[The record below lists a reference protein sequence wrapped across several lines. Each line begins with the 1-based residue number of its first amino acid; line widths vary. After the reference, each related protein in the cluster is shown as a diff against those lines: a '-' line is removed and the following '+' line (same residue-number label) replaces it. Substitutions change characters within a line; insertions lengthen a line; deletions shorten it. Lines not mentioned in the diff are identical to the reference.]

1 MRLRNI
7 VDTNSFKK
15 SGTKRYRNQAGYLVL
30 PDCCIARSGV
40 LQYSDVVCEDGDTV
54 ANGDLIPVSRPISAL
69 KNCYKQFADLPVT
82 LRHPDDDAITPEN
95 AKGLTVGV
103 TGSSPRFVEKDGLGY
118 IYCDIIVYDEESQQ
132 KIEEGEYTELSAGY
146 ETAFRNKRGV
156 TEFGRPYEAEQFL
169 LSPNHVALVEQG
181 RCGSDCKVCDGKES
195 KRKQGDGRMARKKI
209 KKSFRYFLSVG
220 DGDEVVE
227 LTPEQ
232 AESMQEKDPNIEVE
246 ELDEEDVELEDTNIP
261 GVETEETEEEVED
274 EEDEETEE
282 TEEEVED
289 EETEETEEEVEDEED
304 EDLTFEVR
312 FEDGSVGR
320 MDKTAY
326 EHCKRLTEVAKGDSR
341 RGDSI
346 GKVFA
351 VSAQAA
357 KILGSSF
364 DIGTFAKGD
373 SINIDGIKRAVVK
386 KMMPGVVTRGLK
398 TAALDS
404 LYNSACKTHS
414 LKKDD
419 FNTDIKNLCDVEESV
434 VVRSKDGAEG
444 KDMVGAAKQR
454 FLNRLHGKN
463 KE

>member
-1 MRLRNI
+1 
-7 VDTNSFKK
+7 
-15 SGTKRYRNQAGYLVL
+15 
-30 PDCCIARSGV
+30 
-40 LQYSDVVCEDGDTV
+40 
-54 ANGDLIPVSRPISAL
+54 
-69 KNCYKQFADLPVT
+69 
-82 LRHPDDDAITPEN
+82 
-95 AKGLTVGV
+95 
-103 TGSSPRFVEKDGLGY
+103 
-118 IYCDIIVYDEESQQ
+118 
-132 KIEEGEYTELSAGY
+132 
-146 ETAFRNKRGV
+146 
-156 TEFGRPYEAEQFL
+156 
-169 LSPNHVALVEQG
+169 
-181 RCGSDCKVCDGKES
+181 
-195 KRKQGDGRMARKKI
+195 MARKKI

-274 EEDEETEE
+274 EEEDDEDEEAEEETE
-282 TEEEVED
+282 V
-289 EETEETEEEVEDEED
+289 EED
-304 EDLTFEVR
+304 EGKDLTFEVR

-373 SINIDGIKRAVVK
+373 NVDIDGIKRAVVK

-414 LKKDD
+414 SKKDD